1 MTMNNTSK
9 VSTDVRRAQ
18 IVDATLRLIAAKG
31 VSALTTARI
40 AREVG
45 ISEANIYR
53 HFTSKAEILAVTV
66 ERIGEGMKRNIEN
79 VLKMCISDSPLE
91 QLKRA
96 FMLHLDYIEKN
107 EGIPRLVYS
116 EEIHVNNEILKD
128 KLLCSINEYAVSL
141 DAIIKNGQQIGQIKK
156 EINSREAAL
165 TLIGMIQVTVLRWSL
180 SGFSFSLVTEG
191 LKLWENYKKCIETG

>member
-1 MTMNNTSK
+1 MTINNTSK

-18 IVDATLRLIAAKG
+18 IADATLRLIAAKG
-31 VSALTTARI
+31 VSALTTASI

-53 HFTSKAEILAVTV
+53 HFASKAEILQVTV
-66 ERIGEGMKRNIEN
+66 ERVGEGMKRNIEN
-79 VLKMCISDSPLE
+79 VLKMSISDSPLK

-128 KLLCSINEYAVSL
+128 RLLCSINEYTVSL
-141 DAIIKNGQQIGQIKK
+141 DTIIKKGQKIGQIKK
-156 EINSREAAL
+156 EINSRGAAL

-180 SGFSFSLVTEG
+180 SGFSFPLVTEG
-191 LKLWENYKKCIETG
+191 MKLWENYKKCIEMG